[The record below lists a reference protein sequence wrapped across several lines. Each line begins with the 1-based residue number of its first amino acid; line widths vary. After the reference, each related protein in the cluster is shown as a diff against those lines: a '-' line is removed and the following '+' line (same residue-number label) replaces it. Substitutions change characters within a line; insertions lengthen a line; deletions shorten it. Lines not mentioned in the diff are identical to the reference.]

1 MERKI
6 SGNSLITN
14 GSKIGEHT
22 IEFHKEFMTM
32 EDTGGFFVESSNKRL
47 NYGKELQQIAVSR
60 STVDGC
66 VKVRGLSSEK
76 TQLFSFACSFDRMF
90 RLLGDCE
97 YFENFIT
104 IVNFKDLKG
113 LALEHEKLLRREEIA
128 HSYTL
133 VKSGEKFIFAKVH
146 FENGY
151 VYFESDSEG
160 TDKVHLSHIEEIQNE
175 VHTGNNSVSSIKT
188 SGCTYELFCTSKIRQ
203 ILNQV
208 MDDLTSAKNIGD
220 KANQIVLKGVVSDFF
235 AYKSGEYLKMYE
247 AKTLNLKYEFKIE
260 NLKLYLGSRY
270 IILQHENDIVCSFNE
285 NTKILCMNTGI
296 KPTELHVLINARL
309 IAYDEEIAFDELLL
323 WQDDRSWYMFDSKNE
338 RMIKECNYKEL
349 HKSNDDATVI
359 VLKDGLLSSEF
370 TADFLGNGD
379 TPKILKTT
387 TGFPVFFE
395 RLKISTVRISI
406 PGKILW
412 ERSVK
417 NFYDA
422 QTHQVDNDVVMNLD
436 ELKVKIPVDLYKG
449 TYTQSLLDL
458 KTPSLSDTPL
468 TALMTSRA
476 RNLSDMLLYEFFSQW
491 QILLDYMSSFVD
503 DEEFTEEEITN
514 YGLFMYH
521 AIFQQRKRMEEVSS
535 KFPHFML
542 TLATEVGT
550 SNASNHIY
558 QKQQRQLFQL
568 SAQLKS
574 QFIELENLLSQITY
588 IHFHNEEYQKRINQA
603 YKESSLKKAGGAL
616 VAGIGVTV
624 FTGGLGLIL
633 PAMTLFSEWA
643 NAKQRKELNE
653 IQIEKEFKK
662 NEFLF
667 KKAIDLIRHMDS
679 FTINYHVDVLNQFTF
694 ENLRHE
700 AREIASLKLNY
711 QQKKTLLKQS
721 IHLYT
726 KNTLPVDFNQ
736 KLLPHQI
743 ITSILEKP
751 LMKNEEIESLFLN

>member
-6 SGNSLITN
+6 SGKSMIAN
-14 GSKIGEHT
+14 GSTIGEHT
-22 IEFHKEFMTM
+22 IEFYREFITM
-32 EDTGGFFVESSNKRL
+32 KDTGGFFVESSHKRL
-47 NYGKELQQIAVSR
+47 DYGKELQQIAVSR

-66 VKVRGLSSEK
+66 VKVKGLSSRK
-76 TQLFSFACSFDRMF
+76 TQLFSFACSFERMF

-97 YFENFIT
+97 YHEDFIT
-104 IVNFKDLKG
+104 IVNVKDLKG
-113 LALEHEKLLRREEIA
+113 LALEYEELPRTEETA

-133 VKSGEKFIFAKVH
+133 VKFRQKVIFAKVH

-175 VHTGNNSVSSIKT
+175 VHTCKNSVISIKT
-188 SGCTYELFCTSKIRQ
+188 SGGTYELFCTSKIRQ

-208 MDDLTSAKNIGD
+208 MDDLVSARKIGD
-220 KANQIVLKGVVSDFF
+220 KANQIVLRGVVSDFF

-285 NTKILCMNTGI
+285 NTKVLCMNTGI

-309 IAYDEEIAFDELLL
+309 IAYDKEIAFEELLL
-323 WQDDRSWYMFDSKNE
+323 WRDDKSWYMFDSKNE
-338 RMIKECNYKEL
+338 HIIKTYSYQEL
-349 HKSNDDATVI
+349 HKSNDDAKVI

-370 TADFLGNGD
+370 TADFLENID

-406 PGKILW
+406 PGKTLW

-417 NFYDA
+417 NFYNA
-422 QTHQVDNDVVMNLD
+422 QTHQVDDDVVVNVD
-436 ELKVKIPVDLYKG
+436 VWEVEIPIDLYKG
-449 TYTQSLLDL
+449 TYTQIILDL

-476 RNLSDMLLYEFFSQW
+476 RNLSDMLIYEFFGQW
-491 QILLDYMSSFVD
+491 QILLNYMSSFM
-503 DEEFTEEEITN
+503 DEEKFSKDEMTN

-521 AIFQQRKRMEEVSS
+521 AIYQQRKRMEEVSS
-535 KFPHFML
+535 KFPYFMS
-542 TLATEVGT
+542 TLASKVGV
-550 SNASNHIY
+550 SSESDYIY

-574 QFIELENLLSQITY
+574 QFVELENLLSQMTY
-588 IHFHNEEYQKRINQA
+588 VHFRNDEYQKSIDQA
-603 YKESSLKKAGGAL
+603 YKKSSQRKMGGAL
-616 VAGIGVTV
+616 IAGIGVTV
-624 FTGGLGLIL
+624 LTGGLGLIL
-633 PAMTLFSEWA
+633 PTMTLFSGWA
-643 NAKQRKELNE
+643 DAKQREELTK

-667 KKAIDLIRHMDS
+667 KKAVDLIRHMNA
-679 FTINYHVDVLNQFTF
+679 FTINHHVDLLNQFTF
-694 ENLRHE
+694 ESLQLE
-700 AREIASLKLNY
+700 AREIMRLEPSHE
-711 QQKKTLLKQS
+711 QREQLLEQS
-721 IHLYT
+721 VHLYA
-726 KNTLPVDFNQ
+726 KNTLPVDFSQ
-736 KLLPHQI
+736 GVVPQGI
-743 ITSILEKP
+743 ITSILDKP
-751 LMKNEEIESLFLN
+751 AMKDEGIESLFLN